1 MSRPRQLK
9 LATLLGACV
18 IVPASALVW
27 LLFFQ
32 PVPGLDS
39 QPAMFSA
46 LALERSADEDEEEG
60 DDLIYTGTLVRQ
72 EATAPVPAEPIPAQT
87 IAGQPVS
94 VQEVVTDALAE
105 KIYIAIILDDIGNN
119 AALGAQAIALSGA
132 ITYAVLPHTPHG
144 EKLALLA
151 HRAGKEV
158 MLHAPMS
165 NLAQHPL
172 GEGGLTPLLSEEEFT
187 ASLLRSIAA
196 VPFAKGVNN
205 HMGSELTS
213 ARLQMQWLM
222 RELKSKNLYFVD
234 SLTTA
239 TSVAAET
246 AGEYAVP
253 NLRRHV
259 FLDNQATFENIDF
272 EFKRLL
278 NIARDKG
285 SAVGIG
291 HPYPET
297 LAYLEQ
303 ALDTLEAEG
312 IELIPVS
319 RMLELND
326 H

>member
-1 MSRPRQLK
+1 MSQPPVKK
-9 LATLLGACV
+9 LWAAVLYQYRKPESLLVVCCV
-18 IVPASALVW
+18 FSVIMLVW
-27 LLFFQ
+27 LLFLRPAAEINQ
-32 PVPGLDS
+32 PRSSGPT
-39 QPAMFSA
+39 SA
-46 LALERSADEDEEEG
+46 AVAPDIEDP
-60 DDLIYTGTLVRQ
+60 IYAGTLVRQ
-72 EATAPVPAEPIPAQT
+72 ITSSAITASAAVDPAQ
-87 IAGQPVS
+87 A
-94 VQEVVTDALAE
+94 VVESQAE
-105 KIYIAIILDDIGNN
+105 KVYIAIILDDIGNN
-119 AALGAQAIALSGA
+119 AALGMQAIDLPGA

-144 EKLALLA
+144 EKLAMLA
-151 HRAGKEV
+151 HQSGKEI

-172 GEGGLTPLLSEEEFT
+172 GEGGLTPLLTEAEFT

-213 ARLQMQWLM
+213 ARMQMQWLM
-222 RELKSKNLYFVD
+222 RELKLQDLYFVD

-239 TSVAAET
+239 SSVAAET
-246 AGEYAVP
+246 AGEFAVP

-278 NIARDKG
+278 EIARTKG

-303 ALDTLEAEG
+303 ALATLEAEG

-319 RMLELND
+319 RMLELKD
-326 H
+326 

>member
-1 MSRPRQLK
+1 MSQSLLK
-9 LATLLGACV
+9 KLWAAVMHQYHKPESLLVVCCV
-18 IVPASALVW
+18 FSVIMLVW
-27 LLFFQ
+27 LLF
-32 PVPGLDS
+32 LR
-39 QPAMFSA
+39 PAA
-46 LALERSADEDEEEG
+46 DINQTRSSGPSTGAAVTADGNDP
-60 DDLIYTGTLVRQ
+60 IYAGTLVRQ
-72 EATAPVPAEPIPAQT
+72 DVPTATINATATVAEPQA
-87 IAGQPVS
+87 A
-94 VQEVVTDALAE
+94 

-119 AALGAQAIALSGA
+119 AELGMQALGLPGA

-144 EKLALLA
+144 EKLAMLA
-151 HRAGKEV
+151 HKWGKEV

-165 NLAQHPL
+165 NLGQHPL
-172 GEGGLTPLLSEEEFT
+172 GEGGLTPLLTEAEFT

-196 VPFAKGVNN
+196 VPFARGVNN

-213 ARLQMQWLM
+213 ARTQMQWLM
-222 RELKSKNLYFVD
+222 RELKLQDLYFVD

-239 TSVAAET
+239 SSVAAET
-246 AGEYAVP
+246 AGEFAVP

-259 FLDNQATFENIDF
+259 FLDNQTTFENIDF

-278 NIARDKG
+278 EIARTNG

-303 ALDTLEAEG
+303 ALDTLERAG

-319 RMLELND
+319 SMLELND
-326 H
+326 QH